1 MIRPL
6 LFTALIL
13 AAVAPALADT
23 VHVATASNFSQPLR
37 LLAQAFE
44 EKTQYRVRISTAST
58 GKLYAQIKHGAPYH
72 LFLSADQ
79 RRPEKLVQEGLAIP
93 DSRFTYAVGRLV
105 LWAPQQLFPGEAKAL
120 ISQPG
125 LRRFSIANPKTAPYG
140 AAARQTLKAMG
151 LWKPLQ
157 GRLVRGENIAQ
168 TFQFVASRAAEMGLV
183 AYSQLSE
190 ETKSTGYHWVVPQAL
205 YDPVRQDAVLLKR
218 GTDNPA
224 AKAFLTFLQSER
236 ARALIRALG
245 YGLDSR

>member
-1 MIRPL
+1 MIRLL
-6 LFTALIL
+6 LFAALIL
-13 AAVAPALADT
+13 AAVAPTLADT

-37 LLAQAFE
+37 LLAQDFE
-44 EKTQYRVRISTAST
+44 KKSKYKVRISTAST

-79 RRPEKLVQEGLAIP
+79 RRPEKLEQEGLAIP
-93 DSRFTYAVGRLV
+93 GSRFTYAVGRLV
-105 LWAPQQLFPGEAKAL
+105 LWAPQQPFQGEAKAL

-190 ETKSTGYHWVVPQAL
+190 EAKSTGYHWIVPQAL

-218 GTDNPA
+218 GADNPA
-224 AKAFLTFLQSER
+224 AKAFHTFLQSDH
-236 ARALIRALG
+236 ARALISALG